1 MKVAI
6 MQPYFLP
13 YIGYFQLIHAVDVF
27 VVYDNIQYTK
37 KGWINRNRF
46 LQNGKDSY
54 FSVAVQKDSDYL
66 NVNDRRI
73 ALDFNRSK
81 SLNKVREAYKKAP
94 NFVEGFKIFENV
106 VLYEDTNLFN
116 YIYHSLDT
124 VVKKLNIETKI
135 IVSSSINMD
144 HSLKAQDKVLAI
156 CKELGAHTYINA
168 IGGKDLYS
176 KEEFAANG
184 VQLCF
189 VRSKP
194 IQYKQFDQAFVPWL
208 SIIDVMMFNDRN
220 TIIEMLKQYEV
231 IR

>member
-66 NVNDRRI
+66 NVNDRTI
-73 ALDFNRSK
+73 ALDFNRNK
-81 SLNKVREAYKKAP
+81 PLNQIREAYKKAP

-106 VLYEDTNLFN
+106 VLHEDTNLFN
-116 YIYHSLDT
+116 YIYYSLDT

-135 IVSSSINMD
+135 VVSSSINMD
-144 HSLKAQDKVLAI
+144 HSLKSQDKVLAI
-156 CKELGAHTYINA
+156 CKELGAHTYMNA

-184 VQLCF
+184 VELCF

-208 SIIDVMMFNDRN
+208 SIIDVMMFNDWN
-220 TIIEMLKQYEV
+220 TIIGMLEQYEV